1 MNIGNTCSMLEFKD
15 DVYHIIYHIISYITY
30 HIMSCHVITKRSSYL
45 RLQLYF
51 LFLHKCW
58 RCWMEFAFPFV
69 SFVCLRKH
77 DVKHVKYKKI
87 KNVLSSSIRA
97 AATQQ
102 LVRRDWKITWRW
114 LCRCGMSRL
123 SVCRNSPAFRRF
135 LLPPSGCINKHDAE
149 STGVNPTRNKS

>member
-15 DVYHIIYHIISYITY
+15 NVYHISYHTISYHHIIS
-30 HIMSCHVITKRSSYL
+30 SCHVMSCYIISKRSSYL

-77 DVKHVKYKKI
+77 DVKHVKHKKI

-114 LCRCGMSRL
+114 LCRLLSPGMSRL
-123 SVCRNSPAFRRF
+123 SVWQKFTSVSEVPATSIRVH
-135 LLPPSGCINKHDAE
+135 K
-149 STGVNPTRNKS
+149 